1 MGRRAGLGFGL
12 MALLTLL
19 VGAAVIPAS
28 APAGERHAGTVLA
41 VDPQA
46 RTITVDEFGVG
57 GERRAPRGTWIR
69 SARRSLR
76 IQVPRDALVVSSE
89 RNYTGRDFKDAF
101 RDRTISLDDVH
112 IGDFVVVELSDN
124 PEVARL
130 VMVTLRRGAGS

>member
-1 MGRRAGLGFGL
+1 VRLGLGRRAGLGFGL
-12 MALLTLL
+12 MALLALL
-19 VGAAVIPAS
+19 VGAAVMPAA

-57 GERRAPRGTWIR
+57 GERRA
-69 SARRSLR
+69 LR

-101 RDRTISLDDVH
+101 RDRTITLGDVH
-112 IGDFVVVELSDN
+112 IGDFVVVELSDD

>member
-1 MGRRAGLGFGL
+1 MVVGRRAGLGLGL
-12 MALLTLL
+12 IALLALL
-19 VGAAVIPAS
+19 VAAVTPAP

-57 GERRAPRGTWIR
+57 GERRA
-69 SARRSLR
+69 LR

-101 RDRTISLDDVH
+101 RDSTISLGDVH